1 MLKECPLAVRWKVYK
16 SLNPYFNGTCSKSN
30 ISSWRTANAT
40 TCLNPYFNGTCSKRS
55 IKMAYTT
62 RTNSLNPYF
71 NGTCSKSCNIESN

>member
-1 MLKECPLAVRWKVYK
+1 MEHAQREEIYLMECFTICN
-16 SLNPYFNGTCSKSN
+16 S
-30 ISSWRTANAT
+30 
-40 TCLNPYFNGTCSKRS
+40 LNPYFNGTCSKRS